1 MIALSLPFAVEQ
13 AASWLGTFALHSTC
27 IMAFAWLLSLA
38 LGRRGRSFQERLL
51 RFSLWAA
58 VVSSSVQLF
67 WVGSGSPFA
76 IPLPVSEPE
85 FAAVSSVRESSFD
98 VPAAVQ
104 VPSTR
109 SAVRAPQVS
118 VAAIATFVAGGLAML
133 GIAWLAI
140 TSWRLRCVLAR
151 RQPEVDPRVL
161 ATAAEAARALGWRQ
175 TPQLSR
181 CDDLATPIAFGW
193 IRPEICLPL
202 RAAELSTPSLRAL
215 LAHELAHLRAGDATW
230 MWCGAWLQA
239 LFPWQVLVPIVRRRW
254 TNLVELRCDAEAA
267 RHATPTAVATC
278 LLDVAEWLRVGYRSP
293 AIALGMAARP
303 SALRQRVEAALQ
315 PQDVGPPPRLVGFVF
330 AGLSL
335 TALATAAPG
344 VHCAARRVPPQDQPT
359 DLAALEAFDG
369 PTAADLAPPPDDLGR
384 EVSDVELEY
393 AALQADVEKVHARL
407 DASDDPELAFVLTA
421 LDERLQTLAELRDRL
436 IAKLGNRSNQPR

>member
-13 AASWLGTFALHSTC
+13 VASWLGTFALHSTC
-27 IMAFAWLLSLA
+27 ILVFACLLSLA

-58 VVSSSVQLF
+58 VVSSSVQLSWF
-67 WVGSGSPFA
+67 GSGTPFA
-76 IPLPVSEPE
+76 IPMPTSEPE
-85 FAAVSSVRESSFD
+85 LVALSAPREASFEA
-98 VPAAVQ
+98 PAMVH
-104 VPSTR
+104 VPSAP
-109 SAVRAPQVS
+109 AVRASKAS
-118 VAAIATFVAGGLAML
+118 VAAIATCVAGGLAVL
-133 GIAWLAI
+133 GLAWLAI

-239 LFPWQVLVPIVRRRW
+239 LFPWQVLLPVVRRRW

-278 LLDVAEWLRVGYRSP
+278 LLDVAEWLRTGERSP

-303 SALRQRVEAALQ
+303 SSLRQRVEAALQ
-315 PQDVGPPPRLVGFVF
+315 PQDVGPPRRVVGVAF

-344 VHCAARRVPPQDQPT
+344 VHCAAHIVPTRGEPV
-359 DLAALEAFDG
+359 DLAALATADG
-369 PTAADLAPPPDDLGR
+369 PGATALEAPPDELGR
-384 EVSDVELEY
+384 EVSAVELEY
-393 AALQADVEKVHARL
+393 AALLADVEEVHARL
-407 DASDDPELAFVLTA
+407 DASDDPELGFVLTA
-421 LDERLQTLAELRDRL
+421 LDERLQTLADLRDRL